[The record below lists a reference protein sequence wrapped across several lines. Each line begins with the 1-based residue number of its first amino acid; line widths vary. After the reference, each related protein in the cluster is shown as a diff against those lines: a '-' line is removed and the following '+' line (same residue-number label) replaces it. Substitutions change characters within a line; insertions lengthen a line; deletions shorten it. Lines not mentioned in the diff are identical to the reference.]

1 MRYVFDSIQYQGM
14 AREAAELPILWGD
27 PRPRGL
33 AGSRLTDHQPAT

>member
-14 AREAAELPILWGD
+14 AREAAELPFCGET
-27 PRPRGL
+27 RGL